1 MAPNGGIFPQ
11 TVLHLARSLAQLED
25 VKWEKVQ
32 QLWLMCP
39 QIPPLGSGGICR
51 IDQRRQDGMVALG
64 VFLLESGLKFKEHLV
79 PYLIDLVRCLPNA
92 QWIEES
98 GYRATDVLP
107 MSERFAFNITTLL
120 SDIATKDESSGDKI
134 LSSVVEAFQ
143 ALGRICQQPNEVS
156 HVVLCK
162 HIVPAFLGM
171 ARAIGRSSSDPDR
184 PLLCRMYPP
193 AKQVGGPSSSA
204 AMDSISQP
212 VAHESPMYSSFRLI
226 MSPVMKQTFQAAAA
240 AATTSQEGG
249 QRIAEPTAEDGG
261 PGDRDGGDGPSHLLT
276 VVASSFGVDKDTCE
290 SRPSKSLVSSLF
302 MSAQQLQAILQ
313 VCQRMIARSLL
324 QTLDSIANQFL
335 LQPGPRKTLPYKS
348 FSEVTN
354 VVLVSL
360 LRHLLQQQR
369 TLPDSFKSEV
379 HVFVRELFLSGQTEL
394 QDLSVEGATKGPC
407 QFNSRELALKANATC
422 VDLLVWAA
430 SDEGG
435 ADNLIGKLSEK
446 LQSSAGTKQL
456 IADMPLFLCALQ
468 GLGTLA
474 EKFPTVAHATTSSL
488 RDFFMGPSRILVKL
502 QKHFN
507 AESGKSLGPAIRV
520 SDSSSTRSKSGKE
533 GEAAVASEGGGGGG
547 GGDQTL
553 HPFARLRNTAMANL
567 CRSLRAGLIDDPD
580 CIQAFLASVS
590 NALYIAESSDRDSA
604 LISSNAILAMG
615 HVAVVMSDT
624 PRTIESVQQI
634 LQQRFCTPPSSL
646 DVLIVDMLGCLVL
659 SGHPAVTQEVM
670 NMFIQISV
678 EAGSSAYTPNSSQA
692 SQRYRHCSMAIINAL
707 ANISACITGENEQQ
721 DLLLRLL
728 ELFVQ
733 LGLEG
738 KRASEKAPSAIK
750 ASSSAGNLGILI
762 PVLATL
768 IKRLP
773 PIQDPKP
780 RLHKFFRD
788 FWLYCVVMGFAVEDS
803 GVQVWNIVPQTT
815 RRLWPKEWYEGVCLI
830 AAKSPLLTSSPGEH
844 LRSEL
849 QYNSALRNDSVSYND
864 LNELRLNILSLL
876 GHPAEVAVIVNKLN
890 FAQCTYLLSVHRL
903 ETLRVS
909 HATPT
914 SFAVVFTY
922 LEDKAIIKD
931 KAGMW
936 QCLLASFDK
945 VFDTFLDIMANM
957 PRTEEREKELVHHA
971 QFLLVK
977 FNHVLKQIRK
987 VADKYLSRLVDKFPQ
1002 LLWNGDVLWSMLDL
1016 LQLLSKA
1023 AAEDSLQEVREYP
1036 VFNNTLMLTVMDT
1049 KEAREGIVR
1058 DFAAR
1063 CGGIFQE
1070 AVKWAASA
1078 TRSHIQQY
1086 LIHLENSADS
1096 LSQRSTLEMATES
1109 ALQCAGF
1116 NKGLTAS
1123 GSDSLTS
1130 ESANFV
1136 SVMSLRSRFSGEVSG
1151 MKAIYMDAGPGGLS
1165 LSSVLN
1171 SQLKKACDSGRE
1183 DAFTNAMFRV
1193 CALLISTEGMDR
1205 HLLHNLCR
1213 APVRLFTTLAMEKAV
1228 ACWEWLLAAR
1238 SDLELQ
1244 LMREMAGAWQMSM
1257 DERRGLFAVDMEEP
1271 SPLAAISGDDIPEP
1285 NPPNTVP
1292 HHIWTQF
1299 LYQRLES
1306 IKYSSINVV
1315 EIFVSILH
1323 RSLPMQVGQMK
1334 GALSRHIAAMGPRFR
1349 LLCMGL
1355 SLLQGDIL
1363 PSSTGKNVLRER
1375 IYSAAF
1381 DFFSVAPMCPTQSMS
1396 ELREDIGILIRFFH
1410 AMLAEKKYLKAT
1422 TAVVQ
1427 EAEDQHTLGV
1437 VPADLRASNEYL
1449 SARPMTG
1456 RPQGWMNTMP
1466 LTSNMSVVSKR
1477 SSVTHKSGE
1486 VGAKYAKEYMKRRNL
1501 ILHLLVNE
1509 IERLCCWCHP
1519 LDNPEARLPGED
1531 LVANWRVQQTTNER
1545 NWRDFAHLAW
1555 EVSPHLAC
1563 QLPVRFRAS
1572 ESLVKEVTRMVRL
1585 NPMAV
1590 SDLPSAIHFLV
1601 TEHSVDADVA
1611 ELSHILC
1618 WAPVPPVTA
1627 LSYFSQQYLPHPL
1640 TAQYATRVLQDYP
1653 PEALLFYVPQL
1664 VQAVRYDT
1672 FGFVTELIL
1681 VLAKKS
1687 QLLAHQLI
1695 WNMKTNIFKDEE
1707 GKERDGEFA
1716 DALEALIE
1724 GIIANLSGPAK
1735 EFYEREFDFFG
1746 KITAISGEIRPFPK
1760 GDERKAACLRELAKI
1775 KLQPGC
1781 YLPSN
1786 PEAVVMEIDY
1796 KSGTPMQSAAKAPFL
1811 ARFKVQKCGVQEL
1824 ENLGLKGLGSD
1835 MGQVV
1840 AGSLKTQIWEA
1851 CIFKVGDDVRQDMLA
1866 LQVIGLFKNIF
1877 HQVGLDL
1884 YLVPYKV
1891 VATSPGCGVIQCVP
1905 DCKSRDQLG
1914 RQTDIGMYEYFLTK
1928 YGDET
1933 TPAFQKAR
1941 RNFIQ
1946 SMAAYSVIGFLLQ
1959 IKDRH
1964 NGNIMLDSVGHI
1976 IHIDFGFM
1984 FESSPG
1990 GNLGWEPDIK
2000 LTDEMVMIMGGSVNA
2015 APFKKFVE
2023 LCVQAYLAVRPYQEA
2038 IVSLVAL
2045 MLDTGLPCFKGKTLK
2060 LLRARFSPN
2069 QTEREAATYMVNIIE
2084 KCCQNVRTRTYDMIQ
2099 YFQNEIPY

>member
-1 MAPNGGIFPQ
+1 MGPNGALFPE
-11 TVLHLARSLAQLED
+11 TLLHLARSLAQIQDLR
-25 VKWEKVQ
+25 WPKVQ
-32 QLWLMCP
+32 QLLQMCP
-39 QIPPLGSGGICR
+39 QIPHMGGICR
-51 IDQRRQDGMVALG
+51 IDQRRQDAMVALG
-64 VFLLESGLKFKEHLV
+64 IFLLESDLKFKDELV
-79 PYLIDLVRCLPNA
+79 PYIINLVRCLPNA
-92 QWIEES
+92 QWIEET
-98 GYRATDVLP
+98 GYRVIEVLP
-107 MSERFAFNITTLL
+107 MSERFAFTITTLL
-120 SDIATKDESSGDKI
+120 SDIATKDTLYRDQI
-134 LSSVVEAFQ
+134 LSTLVEVLQ
-143 ALGRICQQPNEVS
+143 ALCRICQQPSEHPQVT
-156 HVVLCK
+156 VCK
-162 HIVPAFLGM
+162 HIMPAFLGM
-171 ARAIGRSSSDPDR
+171 SRAIGRSSQEPSCS
-184 PLLCRMYPP
+184 LLCQMYPASKLTTSQTP
-193 AKQVGGPSSSA
+193 PSSSGLDA
-204 AMDSISQP
+204 VSQP
-212 VAHESPMYSSFRLI
+212 RHHESPMYSSFRLI
-226 MSPVMKQTFQAAAA
+226 VSPVIKQKLRQANGTRQDA
-240 AATTSQEGG
+240 SHPGIDSKEE
-249 QRIAEPTAEDGG
+249 RVAEEPH
-261 PGDRDGGDGPSHLLT
+261 HLLT
-276 VVASSFGVDKDTCE
+276 VVGSSFGISTETCE
-290 SRPSKSLVSSLF
+290 SGSSEALVGSLDLST
-302 MSAQQLQAILQ
+302 QQLQIILN
-313 VCQRMIARSLL
+313 VCQKMISRSLL
-324 QTLDSIANQFL
+324 QSLDGMAHQYA
-335 LQPGPRKTLPYKS
+335 LQPGSKKTLPYKS
-348 FSEVTN
+348 YSEVIN

-360 LRHLLQQQR
+360 LRHLLQQHKG
-369 TLPDSFKSEV
+369 LPDSFQVEV
-379 HVFVRELFLSGQTEL
+379 HAFVRELFLSGQTEL
-394 QDLSVEGATKGPC
+394 QELSVESATKGPC
-407 QFNSRELALKANATC
+407 RFNSRELALRANATC

-430 SDEGG
+430 NDETG
-435 ADNLIGKLSEK
+435 ADSLIGRLTEK
-446 LQSSAGTKQL
+446 LHSSAGSKQL
-456 IADMPLFLCALQ
+456 IADMPLLLCSLQ

-474 EKFPTVAHATTSSL
+474 EKFPAVAHATISSL
-488 RDFFMGPSRILVKL
+488 RDFLMGPSRIIVKL
-502 QKHFN
+502 HKHHE
-507 AESGKSLGPAIRV
+507 AESSKSAGPTIRV
-520 SDSSSTRSKSGKE
+520 IESSLQRTGVGKDGRGTGSGPSSSGGS
-533 GEAAVASEGGGGGG
+533 GGGSRTSGEGS
-547 GGDQTL
+547 
-553 HPFARLRNTAMANL
+553 HPYEKLRNAAMSNL
-567 CRSLRAGLIDDPD
+567 CRSLRSGLIEDPN

-590 NALYIAESSDRDSA
+590 NALYIAEASDRDST

-615 HVAVVMSDT
+615 HVAVLLSET
-624 PRTIESVQQI
+624 TRTIESVQQI
-634 LQQRFCTPPSSL
+634 FQQRFCTPPSSL

-659 SGHPAVTQEVM
+659 AGNAAVTQEVM

-678 EAGSSAYTPNSSQA
+678 EAGSSDYAPNSSQA
-692 SQRYRHCSMAIINAL
+692 SQRFRHCSMAIINAL
-707 ANISACITGENEQQ
+707 ANIAAFIDGENEQQ
-721 DLLLRLL
+721 ELLVRLL

-738 KRASEKAPSAIK
+738 KRASERAPTAIK

-803 GVQVWNIVPQTT
+803 G
-815 RRLWPKEWYEGVCLI
+815 LWPKEWYEGVCHI

-849 QYNSALRNDSVSYND
+849 QYNSALRNDSMTYND
-864 LNELRLNILSLL
+864 LNELRQNILSLME
-876 GHPAEVAVIVNKLN
+876 HSPEVTVIVNKLN

-909 HATPT
+909 NAIPT
-914 SFAVVFTY
+914 SFAAVFTY

-945 VFDTFLDIMANM
+945 VFDMFLDIKAKM

-987 VADKYLSRLVDKFPQ
+987 VADKYLSRLVDRFPQ

-1036 VFNNTLMLTVMDT
+1036 VFEGRFMLTVMDT
-1049 KEAREGIVR
+1049 KESREGIIR

-1086 LIHLENSADS
+1086 IIHLENSSDS
-1096 LSQRSTLEMATES
+1096 LSQRSTLELATES

-1136 SVMSLRSRFSGEVSG
+1136 SVMSLRSRFAGEVSG
-1151 MKAIYMDAGPGGLS
+1151 MKAIYTDAGPGGLS
-1165 LSSVLN
+1165 LSHVLN
-1171 SQLKKACDSGRE
+1171 GQLDKACDSKRE

-1193 CALLISTEGMDR
+1193 CALLISSEGVDKY
-1205 HLLHNLCR
+1205 LLYNLCR
-1213 APVRLFTTLAMEKAV
+1213 APVKLFTTLAMEKAV

-1238 SDLELQ
+1238 PDMELQ

-1257 DERRGLFAVDMEEP
+1257 DKRLGLFSINIEEP

-1285 NPPNTVP
+1285 NPPNATP

-1299 LYQRLES
+1299 LHQRLES

-1315 EIFVSILH
+1315 EIFISILH
-1323 RSLPMQVGQMK
+1323 RSLPMQVGQTK
-1334 GALSRHIAAMGPRFR
+1334 GSLSRHIAAMGPRFR

-1381 DFFSVAPMCPTQSMS
+1381 DFFSVAPVCPTQSVS
-1396 ELREDIGILIRFFH
+1396 ELREDISILIKFFH
-1410 AMLAEKKYLKAT
+1410 AMIAEKKYLRAT

-1427 EAEDQHTLGV
+1427 ETEEVHTLGII
-1437 VPADLRASNEYL
+1437 PADLRASNEYL
-1449 SARPMTG
+1449 NTRSSVV

-1466 LTSNMSVVSKR
+1466 LSSNMSVVSKR
-1477 SSVTHKSGE
+1477 SSVTRKSGE

-1501 ILHLLVNE
+1501 ILALLVNE
-1509 IERLCCWCHP
+1509 IERLCCWCNP
-1519 LDNPEARLPGED
+1519 LDNPEVKLPGEE
-1531 LVANWRVQQTTNER
+1531 LVANWRVQTPTNER
-1545 NWRDFAHLAW
+1545 TWRDFAHLAW

-1563 QLPVRFRAS
+1563 QLPVRFKAS
-1572 ESLVKEVTRMVRL
+1572 ESLVKEVTRSVRL

-1601 TEHSVDADVA
+1601 TEHSVDSDVA

-1627 LSYFSQQYLPHPL
+1627 LSYFSQQYPPHPL

-1716 DALEALIE
+1716 DALESLIE
-1724 GIIANLSGPAK
+1724 GIIASLSGPAK
-1735 EFYEREFDFFG
+1735 DFYEREFDFFG
-1746 KITAISGEIRPFPK
+1746 KITAISGEIRPYPK
-1760 GDERKAACLRELAKI
+1760 GDERKAACLKALATI
-1775 KLQPGC
+1775 QLQPGC

-1811 ARFKVQKCGVQEL
+1811 ARFKVQKCGVHEL
-1824 ENLGLKGLGSD
+1824 ENLGLKGLDSGAMSR
-1835 MGQVV
+1835 
-1840 AGSLKTQIWEA
+1840 SLKAQMWEA

-1941 RNFIQ
+1941 RHFIQ
-1946 SMAAYSVIGFLLQ
+1946 SMAAYSVVGFLLQ

-1964 NGNIMLDSVGHI
+1964 NGNIMLDTRGNI

-2000 LTDEMVMIMGGSVNA
+2000 LTDEMLMIMGGNVNA
-2015 APFKKFVE
+2015 APFKKFEE

-2060 LLRARFSPN
+2060 LLRTRFSPN
-2069 QTEREAATYMVNIIE
+2069 QTEREAAIYMVGIIE

-2099 YFQNEIPY
+2099 YIQNEIPY

>member
-1 MAPNGGIFPQ
+1 MGPNGLFPE
-11 TVLHLARSLAQLED
+11 TLLHLARSLAQIPDL
-25 VKWEKVQ
+25 KWLKVQ
-32 QLWLMCP
+32 QLLQMCP
-39 QIPPLGSGGICR
+39 QIPAVGGGLCR
-51 IDQRRQDGMVALG
+51 IDQRRQDAMVALG
-64 VFLLESGLKFKEHLV
+64 VFLLESDLKFKDKLV
-79 PYLIDLVRCLPNA
+79 PYFISLVRSIPNA
-92 QWIEES
+92 QWIEET
-98 GYRATDVLP
+98 GYRVIDVLP
-107 MSERFAFNITTLL
+107 MSERFAFTITTLL
-120 SDIATKDESSGDKI
+120 SDIATKDSHYRDQI
-134 LSSVVEAFQ
+134 LSTLVEVLQ
-143 ALGRICQQPNEVS
+143 ALCRICQQPSEHPQVAI
-156 HVVLCK
+156 CK
-162 HIVPAFLGM
+162 HVMPAFLGM
-171 ARAIGRSSSDPDR
+171 SRAIGRSSQDPSCS
-184 PLLCRMYPP
+184 LLSRMYPSSKHTASQTP
-193 AKQVGGPSSSA
+193 PPSSGL
-204 AMDSISQP
+204 DQT
-212 VAHESPMYSSFRLI
+212 SPMYSSFRLI
-226 MSPVMKQTFQAAAA
+226 VSDVMEQKLRQSEGSRQDALPLADDSREER
-240 AATTSQEGG
+240 ATE
-249 QRIAEPTAEDGG
+249 
-261 PGDRDGGDGPSHLLT
+261 GPSHLLT
-276 VVASSFGVDKDTCE
+276 VVGSSFGISTETCE
-290 SRPSKSLVSSLF
+290 SGSDGAQVGSLDLTTPQLQTILNVCQKMISGTLLQSLDG
-302 MSAQQLQAILQ
+302 MAQQYA
-313 VCQRMIARSLL
+313 
-324 QTLDSIANQFL
+324 
-335 LQPGPRKTLPYKS
+335 LQPGSKKNLPYKS
-348 FSEVTN
+348 YSEVIN

-360 LRHLLQQQR
+360 LRHLLQQHKG
-369 TLPDSFKSEV
+369 LPMGFQTEV
-379 HVFVRELFLSGQTEL
+379 HAFVRELFLSGQTEL
-394 QDLSVEGATKGPC
+394 QDLSVESATRGPC
-407 QFNSRELALKANATC
+407 RFNSRELALRANATC

-430 SDEGG
+430 NDETG
-435 ADNLIGKLSEK
+435 ADSLISRLTEK
-446 LQSSAGTKQL
+446 LHSSAGSKQL
-456 IADMPLFLCALQ
+456 IADMPLLLCSLQ

-474 EKFPTVAHATTSSL
+474 EKFPTVAHATIGSL
-488 RDFFMGPSRILVKL
+488 RDFLMGPSRIIVKL
-502 QKHFN
+502 HKHHEV
-507 AESGKSLGPAIRV
+507 ESSKSSAGPTIRV
-520 SDSSSTRSKSGKE
+520 MDSTLQRAGAGKDGRGAGGSGGAGSGGGSRSSKSVGE
-533 GEAAVASEGGGGGG
+533 GS
-547 GGDQTL
+547 
-553 HPFARLRNTAMANL
+553 HPYERLRNAAMSNL
-567 CRSLRAGLIDDPD
+567 CRSLRSGLVEDPD

-590 NALYIAESSDRDSA
+590 NALYIAEASDRDST

-615 HVAVVMSDT
+615 HVAVLLSET
-624 PRTIESVQQI
+624 TRTIESVQQI
-634 LQQRFCTPPSSL
+634 FQQRFCTPPSSL

-659 SGHPAVTQEVM
+659 AGNAAVTQEVM

-678 EAGSSAYTPNSSQA
+678 EAGSSDYAPNSSQA
-692 SQRYRHCSMAIINAL
+692 SQRFRHCSMAIINAL
-707 ANISACITGENEQQ
+707 ANIAAFIDGENEQQ
-721 DLLLRLL
+721 ELLVRLL

-738 KRASEKAPSAIK
+738 KRASERAPTAIK
-750 ASSSAGNLGILI
+750 ASSSAGSLGILI

-803 GVQVWNIVPQTT
+803 GIKIWNIVPQTT
-815 RRLWPKEWYEGVCLI
+815 RRLWPKEWYEGVCHI

-849 QYNSALRNDSVSYND
+849 QYNSALRNDSMTYND
-864 LNELRLNILSLL
+864 LNELRQNILGLMEHS
-876 GHPAEVAVIVNKLN
+876 PEVTVIVNKLN

-909 HATPT
+909 NAVPT
-914 SFAVVFTY
+914 SFAAVFSY

-945 VFDTFLDIMANM
+945 VFDMFLDIKAKM

-987 VADKYLSRLVDKFPQ
+987 VADKYLSRLVDRFPQ

-1023 AAEDSLQEVREYP
+1023 AAEESLQEVREFP
-1036 VFNNTLMLTVMDT
+1036 VFKGMFMLTVMDT
-1049 KEAREGIVR
+1049 KESREGIVR

-1086 LIHLENSADS
+1086 IIHLENSSDS
-1096 LSQRSTLEMATES
+1096 LSQRSTLELATES

-1123 GSDSLTS
+1123 GTDSLTS

-1136 SVMSLRSRFSGEVSG
+1136 SVMSLRSRFAGEVSG
-1151 MKAIYMDAGPGGLS
+1151 MKAIYTDAGPGGLS
-1165 LSSVLN
+1165 LSHVLN
-1171 SQLKKACDSGRE
+1171 KQLDKACDAKKI
-1183 DAFTNAMFRV
+1183 DAFTNSMFRV
-1193 CALLISTEGMDR
+1193 CALLISSEGVDR
-1205 HLLHNLCR
+1205 YLLYSLCR
-1213 APVRLFTTLAMEKAV
+1213 APVRLFTTHAMEKAV

-1238 SDLELQ
+1238 SDMELQ

-1257 DERRGLFAVDMEEP
+1257 DNRLGLFSIDVEDP
-1271 SPLAAISGDDIPEP
+1271 SPLAAISGDDVPDPKHP
-1285 NPPNTVP
+1285 NATP

-1299 LYQRLES
+1299 LHQRLES

-1315 EIFVSILH
+1315 EIFISILH
-1323 RSLPMQVGQMK
+1323 RSLPMQVGQTK

-1381 DFFSVAPMCPTQSMS
+1381 DFFSVAPVCPTQSVS
-1396 ELREDIGILIRFFH
+1396 ELREDISILIKFFH
-1410 AMLAEKKYLKAT
+1410 AMLAEKKYLRGT

-1427 EAEDQHTLGV
+1427 ESEDVHTLGII
-1437 VPADLRASNEYL
+1437 PADLRASNEYL
-1449 SARPMTG
+1449 NARPTAG

-1466 LTSNMSVVSKR
+1466 LSSNMSIVSKR
-1477 SSVTHKSGE
+1477 SSVTRKSGE

-1501 ILHLLVNE
+1501 ILSLLVNE
-1509 IERLCCWCHP
+1509 IERLCCWCNP
-1519 LDNPEARLPGED
+1519 LDNSEIKLPGEE
-1531 LVANWRVQQTTNER
+1531 LVANWRVQTPTNER
-1545 NWRDFAHLAW
+1545 TWRDFAHLAW

-1563 QLPVRFRAS
+1563 QLPVRFKSS

-1627 LSYFSQQYLPHPL
+1627 LSYFSQQYPPHPL

-1707 GKERDGEFA
+1707 AKERDGEFA

-1724 GIIANLSGPAK
+1724 GIIASLSGPAK
-1735 EFYEREFDFFG
+1735 DFYEREFDFFG
-1746 KITAISGEIRPFPK
+1746 KITAISGEIRPYPK
-1760 GDERKAACLRELAKI
+1760 GDERKAACLKALATI
-1775 KLQPGC
+1775 QLQPGC
-1781 YLPSN
+1781 YLPCN

-1811 ARFKVQKCGVQEL
+1811 ARFKVQKCGVHGL
-1824 ENLGLKGLGSD
+1824 ESLGMKGLDSD
-1835 MGQVV
+1835 AVSR
-1840 AGSLKTQIWEA
+1840 SLKAQIWEA

-1877 HQVGLDL
+1877 HQVGLNL

-1933 TPAFQKAR
+1933 TPAYQKAR
-1941 RNFIQ
+1941 RHFIQ
-1946 SMAAYSVIGFLLQ
+1946 SMAAYSVVGHLLQ

-1964 NGNIMLDSVGHI
+1964 NGNIMLDTRGNI

-2000 LTDEMVMIMGGSVNA
+2000 LTDEMLMIMGGNINA
-2015 APFKKFVE
+2015 APFKKFEE

-2045 MLDTGLPCFKGKTLK
+2045 MLDTGLPCFKGKTL
-2060 LLRARFSPN
+2060 N
-2069 QTEREAATYMVNIIE
+2069 Y
-2084 KCCQNVRTRTYDMIQ
+2084 
-2099 YFQNEIPY
+2099 